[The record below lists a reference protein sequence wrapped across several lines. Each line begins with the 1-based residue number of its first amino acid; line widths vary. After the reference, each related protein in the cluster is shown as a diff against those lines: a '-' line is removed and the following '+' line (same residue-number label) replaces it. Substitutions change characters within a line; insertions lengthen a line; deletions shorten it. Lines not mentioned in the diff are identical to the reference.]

1 MPLQQK
7 SEASYGHANENSA
20 QTTLVLNPSPVTVR
34 CVSVVQSLRTA
45 LQIVTALQA
54 IHCLCNQ
61 FIGDMKVSP

>member
-7 SEASYGHANENSA
+7 SVASYVHANEKTSL
-20 QTTLVLNPSPVTVR
+20 TTLVLNPSPVTVR

-54 IHCLCNQ
+54 IRCLCNQ
-61 FIGDMKVSP
+61 FIGDMKVIP